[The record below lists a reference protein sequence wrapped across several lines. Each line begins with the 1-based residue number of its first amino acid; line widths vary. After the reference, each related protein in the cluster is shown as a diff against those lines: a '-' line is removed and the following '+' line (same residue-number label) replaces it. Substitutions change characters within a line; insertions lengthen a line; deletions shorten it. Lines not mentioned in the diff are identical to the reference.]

1 MTSREEFILNRILTT
16 VKSKDS
22 SAEVILF
29 GSHARGTAHN
39 ESDWDILILLNS
51 LNVNKSIEIEF
62 RNKIYD
68 VELEVGE
75 AISTFVYSKQ
85 IWETKY
91 SLTPFYQNVKKEG
104 ILLK

>member
-1 MTSREEFILNRILTT
+1 MTSREEFILNRISTT
-16 VKSKDS
+16 IRSKDP

-29 GSHARGTAHN
+29 GSHARGTAHS
-39 ESDWDILILLNS
+39 ESDWDILILVNDLNM
-51 LNVNKSIEIEF
+51 NKSIEIEY

-91 SLTPFYQNVKKEG
+91 SVTPFYMNIKKEG
-104 ILLK
+104 IILI